1 MIGSHNTMS
10 YLPAVHWWQRWM
22 KRWYCCQSKT
32 LQEQYESGAR
42 YFDIR
47 LKLINDEWHFVHNH
61 IDFGIED
68 NKVYQ
73 WMDSLDDQAIVR
85 FMLDVRKKPKNE
97 KEYIDK
103 FLTHIKVLTD
113 IHHNILVDSII
124 VYWDWKEYAV
134 SGYVDE
140 VHEIHASVCNT
151 KLDYLLYGTK
161 VCRPLFNDNLI
172 KTISYC
178 DGNSNAVILEDFV

>member
-32 LQEQYESGAR
+32 IQEQYVSGVR

-47 LKLINDEWHFVHNH
+47 LRKVGNEWHFVHNN
-61 IDFGIED
+61 IDFGPED
-68 NKVYQ
+68 TEVYE
-73 WMDSLDDQAIVR
+73 WMNSQKDSCIVR

-97 KEYIDK
+97 KEYINK
-103 FLTHIKVLTD
+103 FLDHVHIIMDLYLH
-113 IHHNILVDSII
+113 INVDSII
-124 VYWDWKEYAV
+124 VYWNWKEYAV

-161 VCRPLFNDNLI
+161 ACRPLMTRELM
-172 KTISYC
+172 KTISIA
-178 DGNSNAVILEDFV
+178 DDNPDSVILMDFI